1 MAINLFYMVHA
12 ILVTFMAWKYGN
24 VTDIKTGIVSY
35 FK

>member
-1 MAINLFYMVHA
+1 MVHA